1 MASTGKKGKKS
12 KGTVI
17 SLQSFLSNGSD
28 APVGTT
34 QVSKKV
40 RNYDGDDSD
49 DGGSSLPLV
58 LQLPTAPR
66 ANRIFEDDSIPHKP
80 PFLAYITN
88 LPFDA
93 NEEDIYDFFGEESIV
108 SLRLPRED
116 GETGRV
122 RGFGYVEFD
131 TRDDLIHVLSLPD
144 PSIKGRRI
152 RIDLSNENEQQNNR
166 QRTNRRGYDGFSNAS
181 ENRDSTNWRRDNQE
195 SSANDRGYNRE
206 RRRDNSPENITPG
219 SWRTGGRPVLGDA
232 SPQRGS
238 YGGDRYRDSK
248 SRNYDTDRDRGRGRR
263 GAAEEDTTQERPK
276 LNLKPR
282 TLPLPEIHTI
292 NVDSEVKE
300 SIETNSEDVENPP
313 IKKSS
318 GVDPAKVFG
327 AAKPVDTASR
337 ELEIEERLAQSRRDE
352 KLKLEQENKLRESSI
367 NEKLAEVQLEKPD
380 KDTANTAI
388 SWRSRDE
395 PLSNDK
401 DDSGKYSPN
410 RRGYSRRNNEDRRK
424 DNRDFNREGKN
435 HEKNERF
442 KEKLSQHR
450 DGTQK
455 DENKPKRDTKPD
467 RPMPKLQ
474 DQSEPVLQTSNKYS
488 GLDTE
493 TSD

>member
-1 MASTGKKGKKS
+1 MSSSGKKGKKS

-17 SLQSFLSNGSD
+17 SLQSFLSNGND
-28 APVGTT
+28 TPAGTT
-34 QVSKKV
+34 QVAKKV

-49 DGGSSLPLV
+49 DGSSVPLV
-58 LQLPTAPR
+58 LQLPNAPR

-93 NEEDIYDFFGEESIV
+93 NEEDIYNFFGEEAVV

-122 RGFGYVEFD
+122 RGFGYVEFE
-131 TRDDLIHVLSLPD
+131 TRDDLIHALSLPD

-166 QRTNRRGYDGFSNAS
+166 QRPNRRGYDGFSNTG
-181 ENRDSTNWRRDNQE
+181 ENRDSTNWRRDNQD
-195 SSANDRGYNRE
+195 SNTNDRGYNRE
-206 RRRDNSPENITPG
+206 RRRDNSSENITPG
-219 SWRTGGRPVLGDA
+219 SWRTGNRPILSDA
-232 SPQRGS
+232 SPHRGN
-238 YGGDRYRDSK
+238 YGGDRYRDNR
-248 SRNYDTDRDRGRGRR
+248 SRNFDSDRDRGRGRR
-263 GAAEEDTTQERPK
+263 GATDEETEQERPK

-292 NVDSEVKE
+292 KLDSEE
-300 SIETNSEDVENPP
+300 GENIETNTEGTEADPP
-313 IKKSS
+313 VKKSS
-318 GVDPAKVFG
+318 GAPPEKVFG

-337 ELEIEERLAQSRRDE
+337 ELEIEERLAQSRREE
-352 KLKLEQENKLRESSI
+352 KLKLEQENKLRESST
-367 NEKLAEVQLEKPD
+367 NEKMAEAQLEKPD

-395 PLSNDK
+395 PPSNEK

-410 RRGYSRRNNEDRRK
+410 RRGYPRRNNEDRRK
-424 DNRDFNREGKN
+424 ETRDYQREGKN
-435 HEKNERF
+435 QEKNDRF

-450 DGTQK
+450 DGTHK
-455 DENKPKRDTKPD
+455 DESKAKRDTKPD

-474 DQSEPVLQTSNKYS
+474 NVSEPVLQTSNKYS
-488 GLDTE
+488 GLDIE